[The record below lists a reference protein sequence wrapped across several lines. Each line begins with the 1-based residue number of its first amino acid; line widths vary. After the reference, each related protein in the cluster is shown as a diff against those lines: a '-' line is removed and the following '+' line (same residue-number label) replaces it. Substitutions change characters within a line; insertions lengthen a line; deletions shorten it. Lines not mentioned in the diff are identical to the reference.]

1 MTEQDVRRIN
11 NELQGIWDSLTITQQ
26 GVLRSVFD
34 GFGFPIFNDFRVDFY
49 NAKGK
54 LTEKAFS
61 VLTDRLLA
69 SVAADIADI
78 IATIDNFSIGG
89 CADKTKAL
97 LADFRQKLTLLR
109 LETTWQYNKTIPNTY
124 WMELS
129 QLFVSFHGLQS
140 DLEQYRIYDFAK
152 GSVMLCGLIDWI
164 LYNAGRAFEMIKKY
178 KDNTIIGYGDQQ
190 Q

>member
-1 MTEQDVRRIN
+1 MTEQDVIKIN
-11 NELQGIWDSLTITQQ
+11 NELHGIWDSLTITQQ

-34 GFGFPIFNDFRVDFY
+34 GFGFPIFKDFRVDFY
-49 NAKGK
+49 NADGK

-78 IATIDNFSIGG
+78 IATIDNYSIGG

-109 LETTWQYNKTIPNTY
+109 LETTWQYHNEIPQTY
-124 WMELS
+124 WMELN
-129 QLFVSFHGLQS
+129 QLFIMYQSLQT

-164 LYNAGRAFEMIKKY
+164 LYNAGRAFEMINKY
-178 KDNTIIGYGDQQ
+178 KDKTIKGYGEQ
-190 Q
+190 